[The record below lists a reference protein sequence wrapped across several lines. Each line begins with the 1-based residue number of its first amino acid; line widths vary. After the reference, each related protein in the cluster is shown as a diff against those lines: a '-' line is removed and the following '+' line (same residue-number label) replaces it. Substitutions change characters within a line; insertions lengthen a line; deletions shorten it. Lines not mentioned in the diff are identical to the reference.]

1 MSLISPIH
9 ALPFRCSP
17 DLLSKCLPGLLHIM
31 REREES
37 CKRDIE
43 LRSSGPIVGRAAGQ
57 QGEAGGKSPG
67 KLREAGNAIVPACA
81 FPSISLYESVRIES

>member
-57 QGEAGGKSPG
+57 QGKRGEESCLESGE
-67 KLREAGNAIVPACA
+67 REAGSAIVPACA
-81 FPSISLYESVRIES
+81 FPSILLTSPS